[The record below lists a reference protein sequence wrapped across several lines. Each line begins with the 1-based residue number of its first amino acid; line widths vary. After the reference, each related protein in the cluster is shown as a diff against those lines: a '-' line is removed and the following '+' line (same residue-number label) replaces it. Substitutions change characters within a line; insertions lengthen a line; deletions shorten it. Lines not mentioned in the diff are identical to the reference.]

1 MDEYGE
7 EELDADF
14 LVPHYEEVDD
24 LNDKKKDYEKDD
36 DDDFVDF
43 KRDEYHEHEDIV
55 YALEFA
61 ACPQLKLEI
70 RII

>member
-24 LNDKKKDYEKDD
+24 LNEKKKIMKKMTMMIMLILRGMNITSMKTL
-36 DDDFVDF
+36 FMHWNS
-43 KRDEYHEHEDIV
+43 RL
-55 YALEFA
+55 A
-61 ACPQLKLEI
+61 PQLKLEI